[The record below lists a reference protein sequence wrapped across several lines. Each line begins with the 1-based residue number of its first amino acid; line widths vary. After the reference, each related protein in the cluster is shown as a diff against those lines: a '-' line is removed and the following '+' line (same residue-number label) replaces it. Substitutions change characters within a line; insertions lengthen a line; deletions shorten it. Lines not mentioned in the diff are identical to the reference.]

1 MKQTSKG
8 LTIAII
14 EDVEDIRQNLKEFL
28 EGQEEVGKVIE
39 AGSMEDFFAKGNIS
53 DPPDV
58 VLNDIGLPG
67 MNGIEGIKMIRDLFP
82 DTDIIMLTVFSDS
95 EKIFQSICAGATG
108 YALKGTPMPDI
119 YRAIL
124 EIKAGGSYM
133 SPSIARK
140 VMNHFIPEKKYKSE
154 RLTPKEKQI
163 VEALTEGLS
172 YKLIADKLGMSMD
185 TVRFHIKNIYRKLH
199 VNSKAEVISK
209 AYRGEI

>member
-1 MKQTSKG
+1 MTDNK
-8 LTIAII
+8 LNIAVI
-14 EDVEDIRQNLKEFL
+14 EDVEDIRENLKEYL
-28 EGQEEVGKVIE
+28 ESQDDVHSVLVTP
-39 AGSMEDFFAKGNIS
+39 SMEDFFAKINTAN
-53 DPPDV
+53 PPDV
-58 VLNDIGLPG
+58 ILSDIGLPG
-67 MNGIEGIKMIRDLFP
+67 MNGIEGIKKIRGMFP
-82 DTDIIMLTVFSDS
+82 ETDIIMLTVFSDTD
-95 EKIFQSICAGATG
+95 KIFQSICAGATG

-119 YRAIL
+119 YKAML

-140 VMNHFIPEKKYKSE
+140 VMNHFMPERKYKTE
-154 RLTPKEKQI
+154 NLTPKEKQI
-163 VEALTEGLS
+163 IEALTEGLS